1 MKADLTGDGETSRG
15 VPQFRTEKVKIFFG
29 WRKGEDWVNEKRARI
44 LKIHLYKA
52 EKNLVLF

>member
-29 WRKGEDWVNEKRARI
+29 WRKGED
-44 LKIHLYKA
+44 
-52 EKNLVLF
+52 